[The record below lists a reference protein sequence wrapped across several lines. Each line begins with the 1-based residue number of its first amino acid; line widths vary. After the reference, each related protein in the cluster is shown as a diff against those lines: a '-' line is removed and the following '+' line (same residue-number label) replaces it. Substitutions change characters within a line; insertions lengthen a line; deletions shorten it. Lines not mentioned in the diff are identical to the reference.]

1 MSDLQR
7 IIGNRIKSRRH
18 QLGLTL
24 EEMDRRTGIRHGT
37 LSKIERGQI
46 SVSAEKLYKIS
57 QALDVT
63 VDWLITGSDPLM
75 KVHEAPDTIYSS
87 DDPAIVESILKSMK
101 DLPKVDLQLLDM
113 LVKKL
118 AIAEKY
124 GRDKREEENDQ

>member
-24 EEMDRRTGIRHGT
+24 EEIDKRTGIRHGT

-46 SVSAEKLYKIS
+46 NVSAEKLYKIS

-63 VDWLITGSDPLM
+63 VDWLITGSDPQM
-75 KVHEAPDTIYSS
+75 KIHEAPDTIYNS
-87 DDPAIVESILKSMK
+87 DDPILVESILKSMK
-101 DLPKVDLQLLDM
+101 DLPKEDLQLLDT
-113 LVKKL
+113 LVRKL
-118 AIAEKY
+118 LIAEEYMKSEKE
-124 GRDKREEENDQ
+124 DKKE